1 MLIVVSPAKSLD
13 FDTPAKTKKFTTPSF
28 LKESQTLVKDL
39 RKLSPDDISS
49 LMSVS
54 VKLGELNHERF
65 ANWHTP
71 FNLENAKQALF
82 AFTGDVY
89 IGLDAASFSAADIT
103 FAQKHLRILSGL
115 YGVLKPLDL
124 MQPCQ
129 T

>member
-28 LKESQTLVKDL
+28 LKESQKLVKDL

-89 IGLDAASFSAADIT
+89 IGLDAASF
-103 FAQKHLRILSGL
+103 
-115 YGVLKPLDL
+115 
-124 MQPCQ
+124 
-129 T
+129 

>member
-54 VKLGELNHERF
+54 VKLG
-65 ANWHTP
+65 
-71 FNLENAKQALF
+71 
-82 AFTGDVY
+82 
-89 IGLDAASFSAADIT
+89 
-103 FAQKHLRILSGL
+103 
-115 YGVLKPLDL
+115 
-124 MQPCQ
+124 
-129 T
+129 

>member
-71 FNLENAKQALF
+71 FNLENAK
-82 AFTGDVY
+82 
-89 IGLDAASFSAADIT
+89 
-103 FAQKHLRILSGL
+103 
-115 YGVLKPLDL
+115 
-124 MQPCQ
+124 
-129 T
+129 

>member
-115 YGVLKPLDL
+115 YLSLIHI
-124 MQPCQ
+124 
-129 T
+129 